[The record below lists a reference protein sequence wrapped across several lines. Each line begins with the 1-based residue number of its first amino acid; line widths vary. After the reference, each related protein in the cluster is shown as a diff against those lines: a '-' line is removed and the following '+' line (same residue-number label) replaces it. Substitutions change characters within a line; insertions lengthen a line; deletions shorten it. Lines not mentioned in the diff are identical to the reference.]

1 VIVPRLRLTIEPGVP
16 GLGIGMARDALF
28 SWLLARSRGGTF
40 LLRSDVDSSDAGEA
54 ERSVIDDLLWL
65 GLGWDEGI
73 DAQGGRGPYRRA
85 QRLHLYRSMAVD
97 LLRRG
102 MAYRCDCPRPPASD
116 ERVSPA
122 PCACREIV
130 PGDAAARE
138 VAGASS
144 ILFRATPTD
153 AAGEVVYV
161 DAVRGEVRRP
171 IEEAGVFVL
180 LRRDGEPGREFA
192 AALDDAMMGITH
204 VVLGSNR
211 LWATCRQALIHAA
224 VGVGAAPVFVH
235 LPPIDAPGESSTGR
249 AEPTATIGR
258 FRLDGYPPE
267 AVLNLL
273 AQLGAATNGR
283 QELLTREEMLAGFDP
298 GRAAGECRPFDPQ
311 RLAALSMR
319 HLAQMSPERLADLAA
334 EHLAGAGL
342 LGQPPSRGECG
353 WAGAVARLYAGRLSR
368 MSDLPAEAELFF
380 RFDPGRCLADD
391 LVRQAFR
398 EPASRRVIETVVETL
413 AAQPEDEGLTAVRFQ
428 ALVAAVRRATGAKG
442 KDLYDA
448 LRVALTGRPDGP
460 DLAQLIAL
468 IERGSRL
475 PLAQRVAGCA
485 ERANRLLEAS
495 ARGGR

>member
-1 VIVPRLRLTIEPGVP
+1 
-16 GLGIGMARDALF
+16 MARDALF
-28 SWLLARSRGGTF
+28 SWLLARSRGGTI
-40 LLRSDVDSSDAGEA
+40 LLRSDAGSSDAGEA
-54 ERSVIDDLLWL
+54 ERSVMDDLLWL

-73 DAQGGRGPYRRA
+73 DAQGERGPYRRA

-102 MAYRCDCPRPPASD
+102 LAYRCDCPRPPASD
-116 ERVSPA
+116 ERGSPA
-122 PCACREIV
+122 PCACRRIA

-161 DAVRGEVRRP
+161 DAVRGEVR
-171 IEEAGVFVL
+171 
-180 LRRDGEPGREFA
+180 DGEPGREFA

-204 VVLGSNR
+204 AVSGSKR

-224 VGVGAAPVFVH
+224 VGVGATPVFIH

-249 AEPTATIGR
+249 AEATATIGR

-398 EPASRRVIETVVETL
+398 EPASRRIIEIVVETL
-413 AAQPEDEGLTAVRFQ
+413 AVQPEDEELTAVRFQ